1 MSPVLSVIGV
11 VIISKVIISKVIK
24 SKVIKSKVIISNVVI
39 SIVVENKA
47 PRLFVENNLTDWY
60 LAETM
65 VSCHN
70 HGPIV

>member
-24 SKVIKSKVIISNVVI
+24 SKVIIINVVI
-39 SIVVENKA
+39 SIVVENKV
-47 PRLFVENNLTDWY
+47 PRLFVENNLTDWH

-65 VSCHN
+65 VGCHN
-70 HGPIV
+70 HGLIV